1 MTPIRTVLAATDLSA
16 PARQAVVRAASIA
29 GHSGARLS
37 LQHVVSRGALD
48 ALRQLFAAQPG
59 DLRQRLLD
67 EARDEVRELA
77 AELCAAH
84 VVSADIHLSAGN
96 ALAEITSH
104 ADALDAD
111 LLVLG
116 ARGASLVRDLMI
128 GSTTERVLR
137 KTGRPLLVV
146 RGEAG
151 DDYRRVLV
159 PVDFSPRGL
168 KAVALA
174 RTLAPQAEIV
184 LLHAFE
190 VPFEG
195 RLRHAGVSEAELA
208 GLLANA
214 RREAGAQMA
223 ELIAAAGLPADAVQ
237 PVIVHGDP
245 SVHILDQEQLQGC
258 ELIVIGKRGQGAL
271 EELLLGSVTKHIL
284 SQAKGDVLVI

>member
-1 MTPIRTVLAATDLSA
+1 MTPIRTILSATDLSA
-16 PARQAVVRAASIA
+16 PARHAVVRAAAIA
-29 GHSGARLS
+29 GHSGARLT
-37 LQHVVSRGALD
+37 LQHVVSLGALD

-59 DLRQRLLD
+59 DLQQRLLD
-67 EARDEVRELA
+67 EARDEIRELA

-96 ALAEITSH
+96 PLAEITSH

-116 ARGASLVRDLMI
+116 AHGASLVRDLTI

-146 RGEAG
+146 RREAG
-151 DDYRRVLV
+151 HDYRRVLI
-159 PVDFSPRGL
+159 PVDFSPRSL
-168 KAVALA
+168 KAIALA
-174 RTLAPQAEIV
+174 RVLAPRAEIV

-214 RREAGAQMA
+214 RREAGAQMS
-223 ELIAAAGLPADAVQ
+223 ELIAAAGLPAEAVQ

-245 SVHILDQEQLQGC
+245 SVQILDQEQLQGC
-258 ELIVIGKRGQGAL
+258 ELIIIGKRGQGPL

-284 SQAKGDVLVI
+284 SQAKADVLVI

>member
-16 PARQAVVRAASIA
+16 PARHAVLRAASIA
-29 GHSGARLS
+29 RHTGARLA
-37 LQHVVSRGALD
+37 LQHVVSIGALD

-59 DLRQRLLD
+59 DLQQRLLD
-67 EARDEVRELA
+67 EARDEVHDLA

-84 VVSADIHLSAGN
+84 VASADIHLSAGS

-116 ARGASLVRDLMI
+116 ARGASLVRDLAV

-146 RGEAG
+146 RGEAQH
-151 DDYRRVLV
+151 DYRRVLI
-159 PVDFSPRGL
+159 PVDFSARSL
-168 KAVALA
+168 KAIALA
-174 RTLAPQAEIV
+174 RMLAPQAEIV

-208 GLLANA
+208 GLRA
-214 RREAGAQMA
+214 RAKREAEAQMS
-223 ELIAAAGLPADAVQ
+223 ELIAAAGLPAAAVQ
-237 PVIVHGDP
+237 SVVVHGDP
-245 SVHILDQEQLQGC
+245 SVQILDQQQLQGC
-258 ELIVIGKRGQGAL
+258 ELIVIGKRGQGPF
-271 EELLLGSVTKHIL
+271 EELLLGSVTTHIL
-284 SQAKGDVLVI
+284 SQARGDVLVI

>member
-16 PARQAVVRAASIA
+16 PARNAVLRAASIA
-29 GHSGARLS
+29 RHTGARLT
-37 LQHVVSRGALD
+37 LQHVVSIGALD

-59 DLRQRLLD
+59 DLQQRLLD
-67 EARDEVRELA
+67 EARDEVHDLA

-84 VVSADIHLSAGN
+84 VASADIHLSAGS

-116 ARGASLVRDLMI
+116 ARGASLVRDLAV

-146 RGEAG
+146 RGEAQH
-151 DDYRRVLV
+151 DYRRVLI
-159 PVDFSPRGL
+159 PVDFSPRSL
-168 KAVALA
+168 KAIAMA
-174 RTLAPQAEIV
+174 CALAPQAEIV

-208 GLLANA
+208 GLRA
-214 RREAGAQMA
+214 RAKREAEAQMS
-223 ELIAAAGLPADAVQ
+223 ELIAAADLPAAAVQ
-237 PVIVHGDP
+237 SVVVHGDP
-245 SVHILDQEQLQGC
+245 SVQILDQQQLQGC
-258 ELIVIGKRGQGAL
+258 ELIVIGKRGQGPF
-271 EELLLGSVTKHIL
+271 EELLLGSVTTHIL
-284 SQAKGDVLVI
+284 SQARGDVLVI

>member
-1 MTPIRTVLAATDLSA
+1 MTPIRTVLAPTDLSA
-16 PARQAVVRAASIA
+16 PARQAAERAARLA
-29 GHSGARLS
+29 AVCGARLV
-37 LQHVVSRGALD
+37 LQHVVSLGALD

-67 EARDEVRELA
+67 EARDELRELA
-77 AELCAAH
+77 AELCAPH
-84 VVSADIHLSAGN
+84 VASADIHLSAGS
-96 ALAEITSH
+96 ALAEITSQ

-116 ARGASLVRDLMI
+116 ARGASLVRDLAV

-146 RGEAG
+146 RGEVQH
-151 DDYRRVLV
+151 DYRRVLI
-159 PVDFSPRGL
+159 PVDFSPRSL
-168 KAVALA
+168 QAIAMARALA
-174 RTLAPQAEIV
+174 PRAEIV

-214 RREAGAQMA
+214 RREAEAQMS
-223 ELIAAAGLPADAVQ
+223 ELLIAAGLPAATVQ

-245 SVHILDQEQLQGC
+245 NLHILDQQQLQGC
-258 ELIVIGKRGQGAL
+258 ELIVIGKRGQGPL

-284 SQAKGDVLVI
+284 SQAKSDVLVI

>member
-16 PARQAVVRAASIA
+16 PARNAVLRAASIA
-29 GHSGARLS
+29 RHTGAQLT
-37 LQHVVSRGALD
+37 LQHVVSIGALD

-67 EARDEVRELA
+67 EARDEVRNLA

-84 VVSADIHLSAGN
+84 VASADIHLSAGS

-116 ARGASLVRDLMI
+116 ARGANLVRDLAL

-137 KTGRPLLVV
+137 TTGRPLLVV
-146 RGEAG
+146 RGEAQH
-151 DDYRRVLV
+151 DYRRVLI
-159 PVDFSPRGL
+159 PVDFSGRSL
-168 KAVALA
+168 KAIAMV
-174 RTLAPQAEIV
+174 RMLAPQAEIV

-195 RLRHAGVSEAELA
+195 RLRHAGVSEVELA

-214 RREAGAQMA
+214 KREAGAQMA
-223 ELIAAAGLPADAVQ
+223 ELIAAAALPAVAVR
-237 PVIVHGDP
+237 PVLVHGDP
-245 SVHILDQEQLQGC
+245 SVQILDQQQLQGC
-258 ELIVIGKRGQGAL
+258 ELIVIGKRGQGPL
-271 EELLLGSVTKHIL
+271 EELLLGSVTTYIL